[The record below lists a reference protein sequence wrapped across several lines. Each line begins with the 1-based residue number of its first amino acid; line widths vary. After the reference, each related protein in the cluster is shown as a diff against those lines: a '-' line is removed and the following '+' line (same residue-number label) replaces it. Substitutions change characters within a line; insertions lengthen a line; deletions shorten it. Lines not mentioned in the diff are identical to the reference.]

1 MMIKHHPDHPQPQ
14 DDDKMLS
21 RARPLPQNG
30 LDGAASS
37 LQPPAYQL
45 LLIGILNNQGEYHHH
60 CIHHHQRFIY

>member
-30 LDGAASS
+30 LESAASS

-45 LLIGILNNQGEYHHH
+45 LLICVLIKQG
-60 CIHHHQRFIY
+60 